1 MALTAK
7 QRRFVDEYLVDLN
20 ATQAAIRAGYSAKT
34 AYSQAERL
42 LRNVEVAEATAAGK
56 AARSIRTGVA
66 QDDVIAGLLA
76 EARRTGEGATHVGRI
91 NAWALL
97 GKHLGMFRERLELSG
112 AMAVEVSDPV
122 ADARLAAIVARAAA
136 RHSTSMAEAARPLS
150 LGYGALA
157 EARSLSERAGA
168 SVTDQA
174 RTGRVPL

>member
-1 MALTAK
+1 MQARQRDEGGKAVALTAK
-7 QRRFVDEYLVDLN
+7 QRRFVEEYLVDLN

-42 LRNVEVAEATAAGK
+42 LRNVEVAQATAAGK

-97 GKHLGMFRERLELSG
+97 GKHLGMFRERVEVAAS
-112 AMAVEVSDPV
+112 APPVEVSDARQRLADRMARFRGEDPV
-122 ADARLAAIVARAAA
+122 ADARLAAIVARAAT
-136 RHSTSMAEAARPLS
+136 RDS
-150 LGYGALA
+150 LA
-157 EARSLSERAGA
+157 
-168 SVTDQA
+168 
-174 RTGRVPL
+174 